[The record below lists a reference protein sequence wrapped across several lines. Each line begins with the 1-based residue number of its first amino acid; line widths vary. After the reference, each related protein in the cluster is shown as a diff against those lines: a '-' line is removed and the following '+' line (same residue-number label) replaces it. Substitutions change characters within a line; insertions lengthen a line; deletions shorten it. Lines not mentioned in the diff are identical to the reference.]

1 IFDNFQYVKDFWL
14 INSYWTGQYNLIN
27 LSNNVISAA
36 DSIENQT
43 GATLINVGEAK
54 FFRAFAYFNL
64 VRSFGEV
71 PKIDFKITDP
81 SQAIVPKSPIAEIY
95 QLIDADLQ
103 EAVAALPPTWD
114 SQFIGRITKGAAL
127 ALQAKTFLAR
137 NMWAGAL
144 ASSQMVIASEV
155 YDLSTPYN
163 LIFRESHENSKESV
177 FEIQAFYSQSVK
189 NLGITYASR
198 QGVRGTGDWNLG
210 WGWNVPN
217 QKMADAFEEGDPRKD
232 ETLLYTGR

>member
-1 IFDNFQYVKDFWL
+1 MKRINNIYIKFSVLIITLVMVASGCKKDWLDRKPLGQYTEEDLDPGSLEGLVFAIYGGGMRHEGISGLPYIALHNIRSDDAEKGSLPGDGVDAENIFDKFQYVKDFWL

-36 DSIENQT
+36 DSIDNQT
-43 GATLINVGEAK
+43 TATLINVGEAK

-127 ALQAKTFLAR
+127 ALQ
-137 NMWAGAL
+137 
-144 ASSQMVIASEV
+144 
-155 YDLSTPYN
+155 
-163 LIFRESHENSKESV
+163 
-177 FEIQAFYSQSVK
+177 
-189 NLGITYASR
+189 
-198 QGVRGTGDWNLG
+198 
-210 WGWNVPN
+210 
-217 QKMADAFEEGDPRKD
+217 
-232 ETLLYTGR
+232 